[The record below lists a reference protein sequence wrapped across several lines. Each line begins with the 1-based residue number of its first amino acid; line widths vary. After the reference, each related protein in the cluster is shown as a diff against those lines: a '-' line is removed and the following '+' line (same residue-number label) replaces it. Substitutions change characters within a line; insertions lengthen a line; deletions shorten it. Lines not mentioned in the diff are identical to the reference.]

1 VKLLSAGEQRSKAL
15 VGFGFGTGGIVL
27 FVGVF
32 VLFCFPSVWV
42 LSSVWHCLALEA
54 SACSNKVFFF
64 GGAPS
69 VVGWTSGRVLQQLL
83 HQMETRNELGPYMH
97 HQEE

>member
-1 VKLLSAGEQRSKAL
+1 VWVCSSC
-15 VGFGFGTGGIVL
+15 
-27 FVGVF
+27 F
-32 VLFCFPSVWV
+32 VLFFSSVWV

-54 SACSNKVFFF
+54 SACSNKEFFL
-64 GGAPS
+64 GGAS
-69 VVGWTSGRVLQQLL
+69 FCGGWRSGRVLQQLL